1 MNAVSKNENNFD
13 LSIAVPKGYLFNTC
27 IDVLEKAGYDTSGLF
42 EDSRKLFTISL
53 KDRLRY
59 IISRPMDVPVYVE
72 NGACDI
78 GFAGKDVLV
87 ELESDVLELLDLKN
101 GKCRIITAA
110 LINCIGK
117 VKEKYEH
124 FGSIKVATKY
134 PNIARKYFDSKGM
147 QVEIIK
153 LYGSLELAP
162 VLGIADE
169 ILDITATGKT
179 LEENNLVEMEEV
191 LNSTTRLISNTVSYR
206 LKFSIIN
213 EFINNIKLAVI
224 KNSNK

>member
-1 MNAVSKNENNFD
+1 MSTASKNEDNFN

-27 IDVLEKAGYDTSGLF
+27 IDMLKRAGYNTAGF
-42 EDSRKLFTISL
+42 TEETRKLFTISS
-53 KDRLRY
+53 KDRFRY
-59 IISRPMDVPVYVE
+59 IIARPMDVPVYVE
-72 NGACDI
+72 NGACDV
-78 GFAGKDVLV
+78 GFAGKDVLA
-87 ELESDVLELLDLKN
+87 EQENDVIEILDLKN
-101 GKCRIITAA
+101 GKCRVITAVLA
-110 LINCIGK
+110 NNIEK
-117 VKEKYEH
+117 VREKYEH

-134 PNIARKYFDSKGM
+134 PNIARKYFDKKGM

-191 LNSTTRLISNTVSYR
+191 LNSTTRLIANTVSYR
-206 LKFSIIN
+206 LKFNKIN
-213 EFINNIKLAVI
+213 DFVNNIKSVI
-224 KNSNK
+224 AENSRR